1 MSETQTTEIRAVQVQ
16 ATQVTTTPEQA
27 AQTLT
32 TQTAAMAMQNIP
44 ALIGLVAGNR
54 LVTVNA
60 TIQAA
65 LTRAETDATGEI
77 ERLKAAFDAFEA
89 ENPMVA
95 AALDAAR
102 RSSVALGL
110 DFPGE
115 DQVVAQVKAAAV
127 DLIGA
132 LLARPAA

>member
-1 MSETQTTEIRAVQVQ
+1 MSETQTTEIQAVQVR

-65 LTRAETDATGEI
+65 LTRAESDAAGGI

>member
-1 MSETQTTEIRAVQVQ
+1 MSETPTTQTL
-16 ATQVTTTPEQA
+16 TT
-27 AQTLT
+27 QTLT
-32 TQTAAMAMQNIP
+32 TQTAAMALQNIP

-77 ERLKAAFDAFEA
+77 GRLKAAFDAFEM

-95 AALDAAR
+95 TALDSAR

-115 DQVVAQVKAAAV
+115 DQVIAQVRAAAV

-132 LLARPAA
+132 LLAQPAK

>member
-1 MSETQTTEIRAVQVQ
+1 MSET
-16 ATQVTTTPEQA
+16 P
-27 AQTLT
+27 T
-32 TQTAAMAMQNIP
+32 TQILSTATAAMALQNIP

-65 LTRAETDATGEI
+65 LTSAQGDATGEI
-77 ERLKAAFDAFEA
+77 VRLKAAFDAFEA
-89 ENPMVA
+89 DNPMVA

-110 DFPGE
+110 QFPGE
-115 DQVVAQVKAAAV
+115 EQVFAQVKAAAV

-132 LLARPAA
+132 LLAQPEK

>member
-1 MSETQTTEIRAVQVQ
+1 MSETL
-16 ATQVTTTPEQA
+16 TTPA
-27 AQTLT
+27 ATTQTLT
-32 TQTAAMAMQNIP
+32 TQTAAMALQNIP
-44 ALIGLVAGNR
+44 TLIGLVAGNR

-65 LTRAETDATGEI
+65 LPRAETDATGEI
-77 ERLKAAFDAFEA
+77 GRLKAGFDAFEA

-102 RSSVALGL
+102 RASVVLGL

-115 DQVVAQVKAAAV
+115 DQVAAQVKAAAV
-127 DLIGA
+127 DLMGA
-132 LLARPAA
+132 LLAQAAK

>member
-1 MSETQTTEIRAVQVQ
+1 MSETQTTEIQAVQVR

-77 ERLKAAFDAFEA
+77 ERLKAAFDAFEDG
-89 ENPMVA
+89 NPMVA

>member
-1 MSETQTTEIRAVQVQ
+1 MSETQTT
-16 ATQVTTTPEQA
+16 QA
-27 AQTLT
+27 ATSPVGTTQTLS
-32 TQTAAMAMQNIP
+32 TQTAAMALQNIP

-65 LTRAETDATGEI
+65 LTSAQADATGEI
-77 ERLKAAFDAFEA
+77 VRLKTAFDAFEA

-132 LLARPAA
+132 LLAQPAT

>member
-1 MSETQTTEIRAVQVQ
+1 MSETQVPQAP
-16 ATQVTTTPEQA
+16 ATQILSSE
-27 AQTLT
+27 
-32 TQTAAMAMQNIP
+32 TAAMALQNIP

-65 LTRAETDATGEI
+65 LTSAQGDATGEI
-77 ERLKAAFDAFEA
+77 VRLKAAFDAFEA

-95 AALDAAR
+95 SALDAAR

-110 DFPGE
+110 DFPSE

-132 LLARPAA
+132 LLAQPAK

>member
-1 MSETQTTEIRAVQVQ
+1 MSETQTTEIQAVQVR

>member
-1 MSETQTTEIRAVQVQ
+1 MSETQ
-16 ATQVTTTPEQA
+16 ATQ
-27 AQTLT
+27 TLSSET
-32 TQTAAMAMQNIP
+32 LSSKTAAMALQNIP

-65 LTRAETDATGEI
+65 LTSAQGDATGEI
-77 ERLKAAFDAFEA
+77 VRLKAAFDAFEV

-110 DFPGE
+110 DFPSE
-115 DQVVAQVKAAAV
+115 DQVAAQVKAAAV

-132 LLARPAA
+132 LLAQPAK